1 MRGCFIGFL
10 SSVFNYMRDLNM
22 LICKKKKKK
31 CHGKEEVNSTEKGRG
46 KGWCVDKDGP
56 WRKNRKWE
64 KGSVAHLASLTC
76 IISCC
81 VLAPCQ
87 L

>member
-1 MRGCFIGFL
+1 MRGYFIGFL
-10 SSVFNYMRDLNM
+10 SLVFNYMRDLNM
-22 LICKKKKKK
+22 LVCKKKKSAMERKRLIVQK
-31 CHGKEEVNSTEKGRG
+31 KGRG

-56 WRKNRKWE
+56 WGKNRKWE

-76 IISCC
+76 IISRC
-81 VLAPCQ
+81 VLDPCQ